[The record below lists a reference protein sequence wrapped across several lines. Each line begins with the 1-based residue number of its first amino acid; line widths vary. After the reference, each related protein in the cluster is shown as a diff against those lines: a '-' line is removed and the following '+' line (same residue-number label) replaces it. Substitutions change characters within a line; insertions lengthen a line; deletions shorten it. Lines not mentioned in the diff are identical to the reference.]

1 MRETGR
7 VSAPIRRRLSPVLLA
22 LALVLTACGG
32 GNRGTDAASPSGPGA
47 SPAPDATVAWKARS
61 VALPDGRT
69 FYVALPTCTG
79 SDSCAAWLRHP
90 RKLVIW
96 AHGYGEPETAQ
107 VAESTVGAMAS
118 VTGGDTVP
126 VYAISAGGTRAFDA
140 DLCCTFHPVDE
151 LGYLDAVIAKVG
163 ELTPIDT
170 HRVGLVGVSNGG
182 MLATKAI
189 CARPKT
195 FAAVAI
201 WAANWK
207 GPCDRGPIVLR
218 HWHGEADTDVRLQG
232 GVIPI
237 AGHQVQLP
245 PSDWLEGRLAPGSD
259 FELTTLPGLGHAPL
273 PPRVSLDM
281 LTWLD
286 GKLQTSP

>member
-7 VSAPIRRRLSPVLLA
+7 VSAPLRRRLAPALLA

-32 GNRGTDAASPSGPGA
+32 GTDGPDGA
-47 SPAPDATVAWKARS
+47 SSSRPAPAPTPGPDATVAWKARS

-79 SDSCAAWLRHP
+79 SDSCTAWLRHP

-96 AHGYGEPETAQ
+96 AHGYGEPETED
-107 VAESTVGAMAS
+107 VAEPALGAMAA
-118 VTGGDTVP
+118 VTGGDMVP
-126 VYAISAGGTRAFDA
+126 AYAVSAGGTDAFDA

-151 LGYLDAVIAKVG
+151 LGYLDAVIAEVG
-163 ELTPIDT
+163 KLTPIDT
-170 HRVGLVGVSNGG
+170 GRVGLVGVSNGG
-182 MLATKAI
+182 MLATKAV
-189 CARPKT
+189 CTRPKT
-195 FAAVAI
+195 FAAAAI

-218 HWHGEADTDVRLQG
+218 HWHGDADAGVPLAG
-232 GVIPI
+232 GVITI
-237 AGHQVQLP
+237 AGHEVHLP
-245 PSDWLEGRLAPGSD
+245 PSDWLEGRVVAGSH
-259 FELTTLPGLGHAPL
+259 FELTTVPGAGHAPV
-273 PPRVSLDM
+273 PPQVSKEM

-286 GKLQTSP
+286 EQL